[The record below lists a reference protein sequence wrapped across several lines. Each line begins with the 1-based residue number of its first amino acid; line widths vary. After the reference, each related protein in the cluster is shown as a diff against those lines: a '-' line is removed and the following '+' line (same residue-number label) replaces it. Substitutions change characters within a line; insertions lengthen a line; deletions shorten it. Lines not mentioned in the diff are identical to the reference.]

1 MVRVP
6 MGNIGHAGKTPPC
19 LSIPICH
26 GQERIAAI
34 HEFVPEECK
43 CLEGTMTRK
52 FDVIAIGTGSAASAV
67 ASRCREAGWQ
77 VAVVD
82 SRPFGGTCAL
92 RGCDPKKVL
101 VGAAEAVDWARRMK
115 GKGIQAA
122 RLKIDWPELMR
133 FKRSFTEPVPK
144 RRADGFAKAGVA
156 AFQGRARF
164 AGPTSIQVGEETLEG
179 RYVVIAAGEAPTDL
193 KIPGA
198 EHLTTSDQFLELNE
212 LPRRILFIG
221 GGYIAFEFAHVAAR
235 AGSQV
240 TVLHRGARPL
250 ALFDP
255 DLVDQL
261 VEQTRELGID
271 VHLGTEAIGIEK
283 SSAQLMVRALAS
295 GETRTFETEMVVH
308 AAGRVPEINDLNLD
322 AAGIEWE
329 KRGVR
334 VNEFLQSVSN
344 PAVYAAG
351 DASAS
356 GGLPLAPVASYEGQ
370 IVASNLLKGNHQTT
384 NYLGI
389 PSVVFTIP
397 PLAAVGL
404 SEREAREQNL
414 KFTVKKEMTSTWYSS
429 RRIAETH
436 SGYKVLVEEGTDR
449 ILGAHIL
456 GSEAG
461 EVINLF
467 AIAIRSGLR
476 ATELKHMLFAYPTSG
491 SNMTRML

>member
-1 MVRVP
+1 
-6 MGNIGHAGKTPPC
+6 
-19 LSIPICH
+19 
-26 GQERIAAI
+26 
-34 HEFVPEECK
+34 
-43 CLEGTMTRK
+43 MTRT
-52 FDVIAIGTGSAASAV
+52 FDVIVIGTGSAASTV

-77 VAVVD
+77 VAIVD

-101 VGAAEAVDWARRMK
+101 VGAAEAVDWIRRMN
-115 GKGIQAA
+115 GKGIRAENLQ
-122 RLKIDWPELMR
+122 IDWPELMR

-144 RRADGFAKAGVA
+144 RREDGFAKAGIA
-156 AFQGRARF
+156 AFHGRARF
-164 AGPTSIQVGEETLEG
+164 VGPTTVQVVEETLEG
-179 RYVVIAAGEAPTDL
+179 RFVVIAAGMVPVDL

-198 EHLTTSDQFLELNE
+198 GHLTTSDQFLELNE
-212 LPRRILFIG
+212 LPRKIVFIG

-240 TVLHRGARPL
+240 TVLQRGPRPL

-261 VEQTRELGID
+261 VERTRELGID
-271 VHLGTEAIGIEK
+271 VRLGTEAIGIEK
-283 SSAQLMVRALAS
+283 SSAQLIVRALAS
-295 GETRTFETEMVVH
+295 GETRTFQTEMVVH

-322 AAGIEWE
+322 AAGIEWD
-329 KRGVR
+329 KQGVR
-334 VNEFLQSVSN
+334 VNEFLQSVSI
-344 PAVYAAG
+344 PSVYAAG

-356 GGLPLAPVASYEGQ
+356 EGPPLAPVASYEGQ
-370 IVASNLLKGNHQTT
+370 IVAANLLKGNHQTP

-404 SEREAREQNL
+404 SEREAHEQNL

-429 RRIAETH
+429 RRVAETH

-467 AIAIRSGLR
+467 AIAIRSGMR
-476 ATELKHMLFAYPTSG
+476 ATDLKHMLFAYPTSG